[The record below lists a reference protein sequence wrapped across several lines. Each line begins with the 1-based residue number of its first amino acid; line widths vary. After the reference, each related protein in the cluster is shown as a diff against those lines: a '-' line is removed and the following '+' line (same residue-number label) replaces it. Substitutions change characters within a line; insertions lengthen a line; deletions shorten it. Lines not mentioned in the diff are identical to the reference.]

1 MNKGKTSVNAKG
13 VSQFTGITDNLLVS
27 FVHGYENFDIK
38 LIEQNRPSLWHR
50 ENKKNHIY
58 SYPFPRNPEDFR
70 RLDNIICGVK
80 PFQNSCSFKKLPRFG
95 FTGIQKCNGHIYAGS
110 WNSVYQL
117 EGNSFELKR
126 IITNN
131 LMNDMHGICVTDN
144 VIITVL
150 TSKDTVVLSDMEG
163 NIIDHFSVMNDLS
176 VIKDDNIEEID
187 WRFISK
193 QFRGSTGY
201 WHFNYVQ
208 KFGDEIWLTSRN
220 ANAFVVIDMK
230 QKKAWMRLMNLPT
243 PVLLHDGKHYEGK
256 FYFTSIDGKIIL
268 SEDGVKTG
276 KTDREN
282 VNNIHLYN
290 RDLVSKV
297 IRLNETSL
305 NREPNWCRGI
315 ACNNGTI
322 NVTID
327 GRYDTDLSFGL
338 LSLTEEGEITGYSKI
353 KWSDIGDET
362 EIRYVTGF
370 DILIL

>member
-1 MNKGKTSVNAKG
+1 MNRNKIPVHAKD
-13 VSQFTGITDNLLVS
+13 VKRFPGITDNILVS
-27 FVHGYENFDIK
+27 FVHGYENLDIK
-38 LIEQNRPSLWHR
+38 LVEKNRPALWQR
-50 ENKKNHIY
+50 INGVDKVYN
-58 SYPFPRNPEDFR
+58 YPFPRSPEDFKK
-70 RLDNIICGVK
+70 LEHLIFGTMPNK
-80 PFQNSCSFKKLPRFG
+80 NSQNFKKLPRFG
-95 FTGIQKCNGHIYAGS
+95 FTGIQQNDGHIYVGS
-110 WNSVYQL
+110 WNSIY
-117 EGNSFELKR
+117 EIECDSFELKR

-131 LMNDMHGICVTDN
+131 LMSDMHGICVTDEI
-144 VIITVL
+144 VVTVL
-150 TSKDTVVLSDMEG
+150 TSKDTVVFSDMDG
-163 NIIDHFSVMNDLS
+163 NVIEHFSVLNDLN
-176 VIKDDNIEEID
+176 VVKDESIEEID

-220 ANAFVVIDMK
+220 ANAFVVVDIK

-243 PVLLHDGKHYEGK
+243 PVLLHDGIYYKGR
-256 FYFTSIDGKIIL
+256 FYFTSIDGKIIIT
-268 SEDGVKTG
+268 EDGIKTG

-282 VNNIHLYN
+282 VENIQLYN

-305 NREPNWCRGI
+305 DREPNWCRGI
-315 ACNNGTI
+315 ACKNGTI

-327 GRYDTDLSFGL
+327 GRYDTELSFGL
-338 LSLTEEGEITGYSKI
+338 LSLTEEGEIKGYSKI
-353 KWSDIGDET
+353 RWSDIGEEN